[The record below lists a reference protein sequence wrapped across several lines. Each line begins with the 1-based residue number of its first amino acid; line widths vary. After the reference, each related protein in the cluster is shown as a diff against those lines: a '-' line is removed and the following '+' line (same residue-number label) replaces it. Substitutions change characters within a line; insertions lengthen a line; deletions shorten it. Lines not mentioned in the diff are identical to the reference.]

1 MFSSFRKT
9 MLKLDSCISKGIALS
24 PERSGGREAG
34 LSCSRHYLSPAQPG
48 HQGHSSSMVM
58 FMNKRKIMMIMIM
71 IMMSLKILWK
81 EKNVEESRKGRK
93 IKIKRCCSPWNTTI
107 KSIAKRTPLKMQSIE
122 TIVT

>member
-1 MFSSFRKT
+1 MLSSFRKT
-9 MLKLDSCISKGIALS
+9 MLKRDSFTSKGIALS

-58 FMNKRKIMMIMIM
+58 FMNMRKIMMSMII

-81 EKNVEESRKGRK
+81 EKNVEDSRKGRK
-93 IKIKRCCSPWNTTI
+93 IKIKRCFPPGI
-107 KSIAKRTPLKMQSIE
+107 LQ
-122 TIVT
+122 